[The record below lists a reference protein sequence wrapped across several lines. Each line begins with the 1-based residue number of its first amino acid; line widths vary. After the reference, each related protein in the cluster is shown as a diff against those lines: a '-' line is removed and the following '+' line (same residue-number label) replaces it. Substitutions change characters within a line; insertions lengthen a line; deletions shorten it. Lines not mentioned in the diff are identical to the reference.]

1 VILEGKMS
9 ILSVVGL
16 AIIAAAFAVLLRQ
29 RNPEYAM
36 LIGLGAGVIILIYVI
51 MKAQPVFSE
60 LNSLMA
66 SSGIKSEYA
75 QILIKALGICFITQL
90 AADVCKDS
98 GETAIASKVELFG
111 KFAILLIALPLFE
124 QVAKLA
130 MGLLSN

>member
-1 VILEGKMS
+1 MS
-9 ILSVVGL
+9 ILSVLGL
-16 AIIAAAFAVLLRQ
+16 AIVAATIAVLLRQ
-29 RNPEYAM
+29 QKPEFAM
-36 LIGLGAGVIILIYVI
+36 LIGLGAGVIILVYVI

-60 LNSLMA
+60 LNTLMS
-66 SSGIKSEYA
+66 SSGINNDYA

-111 KFAILLIALPLFE
+111 KFAILLLALPLFE